1 MVAAAPTSLLSCK
14 YLKCRSKL
22 AISVDLLISVLKFA
36 IHSRSDGFMV
46 LLSGLQSCQPDP
58 APPAEAQEGD
68 ESDLLETRYIERN
81 MLHVVSRYYHHL
93 KQFGLSTPAALKFS

>member
-1 MVAAAPTSLLSCK
+1 MQTLEQNQLGPVKHMALMLTQGLRAKKVMQLTATRRP
-14 YLKCRSKL
+14 KL

-58 APPAEAQEGD
+58 APPAPAAEGD
-68 ESDLLETRYIERN
+68 DSDTAIGN
-81 MLHVVSRYYHHL
+81 
-93 KQFGLSTPAALKFS
+93 G